1 MGSAEHIDKLQEY
14 IDICMNKSELSP
26 RDLVQLFEQN
36 NLYMN
41 LKTIPQYAKD
51 NNISYNGAKKCRSI
65 IELFGVKFVQDE

>member
-1 MGSAEHIDKLQEY
+1 MESTKHIEKIQEY
-14 IDICMNKSELSP
+14 IDICMHKGELSP

-41 LKTIPQYAKD
+41 LKTISQYAKD
-51 NNISYNGAKKCRSI
+51 NDISYNGAKKCRNI